1 MKVAPHPFE
10 ALDYKAA
17 RRLIQAGYT
26 SREQVMAA
34 VKSGRLSCVTEGRPR
49 QYGVKLHKRV
59 LAWLG
64 LPITLPLLLGHCYR
78 PADPS
83 WRPEYTPEQG
93 QYLAFIFHFTKIDY
107 RLPTDADVQRYF
119 RVSMAAVR
127 DMILSLENEGWVFRP
142 REQPESIAI
151 RLKRDDLPDLNGP
164 GLRSA
169 RPRGICSNPGRADPP
184 RGGRSRDRPR

>member
-1 MKVAPHPFE
+1 MKVAPPPFE
-10 ALDYKAA
+10 ELDYKAA

-34 VKSGRLSCVTEGRPR
+34 VQAGRLSCVTSGRPR
-49 QYGVKLHKRV
+49 QYGLIHHKRV

-93 QYLAFIFHFTKIDY
+93 QYLAYIFHFTRINY

-119 RVSMAAVR
+119 RVSMASVR
-127 DMILSLENEGWVFRP
+127 AMILSLDTAGWVFRP
-142 REQPESIAI
+142 REKQESIAI
-151 RLKRDDLPDLNGP
+151 RLKRDHLPDLNGP
-164 GLRSA
+164 RIRA
-169 RPRGICSNPGRADPP
+169 CPPGE
-184 RGGRSRDRPR
+184 S